1 MTTYKLMQVDP
12 QTGKTEVVQRLP
24 ENYYIPFA
32 VGNTDYANFKSQI
45 NNDEAQLENIDGVV
59 MTPEE
64 AKAYVATLP

>member
-1 MTTYKLMQVDP
+1 MTAYKLMLVNP

-45 NNDEAQLENIDGVV
+45 NNDEATLEDADGVL
-59 MTPEE
+59 MTSEQ

>member
-1 MTTYKLMQVDP
+1 MTIYKLMQVDP

-32 VGNTDYANFKSQI
+32 VGNTDYANFKTQI
-45 NNDEAQLENIDGVV
+45 NNDEATLEGTDGNV
-59 MTPEE
+59 MSPDE